1 MTEQEIIDKVCDRV
15 VNTINYNELDY
26 YMFEELWFEETNDE
40 YVKYADK
47 LIKKSTKKLNKM
59 TEQQAIEA
67 IANDIQD
74 GIYGW
79 TQKCGTE
86 WQKWTY
92 SLNQARKIYE
102 GKLIIDLENGK
113 YE

>member
-1 MTEQEIIDKVCDRV
+1 
-15 VNTINYNELDY
+15 
-26 YMFEELWFEETNDE
+26 
-40 YVKYADK
+40 
-47 LIKKSTKKLNKM
+47 M

-67 IANDIQD
+67 IAQDIQD

-92 SLNQARKIYE
+92 SLMQATKIYNGE
-102 GKLIIDLENGK
+102 LIIDLENGSN
-113 YE
+113 